1 MNAPVSR
8 RQSGIAALTA
18 MLVVALA
25 TVLAVELLWN
35 TSLDLRRTQNLLER
49 DQAIQ
54 IGVGL
59 ELLAG
64 ELLRVDFEDDPNI
77 DSLSERW
84 AEEYGFPFEGGNVV
98 GRLEDMQGRF
108 NLNSLVNERGQR
120 VPDAAAQFRRLV
132 EVVVA
137 GDSDLTVDPESVV
150 DAVVDWLDPNTL
162 PDGIGGAEDGVY
174 TNLTPPYRAANFW
187 FTTTSELLAVDNVTP
202 DLYTRLTGLVA
213 ALPPR
218 IATPVNVNTALPEV
232 LRTLAQD
239 ISASDVETWVES
251 RESAPF
257 ETRDEF
263 LEQAGDIFTEDN
275 PAPALETG
283 SQWFGLTVI
292 VSVGSTRL
300 AMYSLLERNAQNG
313 GVTAR
318 LRAFDTP

>member
-1 MNAPVSR
+1 
-8 RQSGIAALTA
+8 

-25 TVLAVELLWN
+25 TVLAVELLWT

-49 DQAIQ
+49 DQAMQ

-64 ELLRVDFEDDPNI
+64 ELLRVDFDDDPNI
-77 DSLSERW
+77 DSLTERW

-98 GRLEDMQGRF
+98 GQLEDLQGRF
-108 NLNSLVNERGQR
+108 NLNSLVDARGQR
-120 VPDAAAQFRRLV
+120 QAQAAAQFRRLV
-132 EVVVA
+132 EVVA
-137 GDSDLTVDPESVV
+137 AADRDLTVDPESVV
-150 DAVVDWLDPNTL
+150 DAVVDWIDPNTI

-174 TNLTPPYRAANFW
+174 TNRTPPYRTANFW
-187 FTTTSELLAVDNVTP
+187 FTTPTELLAVDNVSP
-202 DLYTRLTGLVA
+202 ALYTQLASLVT

-218 IATPVNVNTALPEV
+218 VTASVNVNTALPEV
-232 LRTLAQD
+232 LQTLAED

-251 RESAPF
+251 RQSAAF
-257 ETRDEF
+257 ETLQEF
-263 LEQAGDIFTEDN
+263 LDQAGELFTEDN
-275 PAPALETG
+275 PAPPLEVG

-313 GVTAR
+313 TVTAR

>member
-1 MNAPVSR
+1 MSAAP
-8 RQSGIAALTA
+8 RQRQTGIAIITA

-25 TVLAVELLWN
+25 TVLAVELLWS

-49 DQAIQ
+49 DQAMQ

-64 ELLRVDFEDDPNI
+64 ELLRVDFEDDPSI
-77 DSLSERW
+77 DTLTERW

-98 GRLEDMQGRF
+98 GQLEDLQGRF
-108 NLNSLVNERGQR
+108 NLNSLVNESGQR
-120 VPDAAAQFRRLV
+120 QAQAADQFRRLI
-132 EVVVA
+132 EVIAA
-137 GDSDLTVDPESVV
+137 GDSDLTVDAESVV
-150 DAVVDWLDPNTL
+150 DAVVDWLDANTL

-174 TNLTPPYRAANFW
+174 TNRTPPYRTANFW

-202 DLYTRLTGLVA
+202 ELYTQLASLVA
-213 ALPPR
+213 AIPPR
-218 IATPVNVNTALPEV
+218 VAAPINVNTARPEV
-232 LRTLAQD
+232 LQTLAED
-239 ISASDVETWVES
+239 ISSSDVETWMES
-251 RESAPF
+251 RQSAPF
-257 ETRDEF
+257 ESLDEF
-263 LEQAGDIFTEDN
+263 LTQAGDLFTTDN
-275 PAPALETG
+275 PAPPLEVG

-313 GVTAR
+313 TVTAR